1 MGFFVRLTDAI
12 ADHQSLL
19 VTGLDPNPEMLQ
31 SWSQRRGMAG
41 RSFLSQARH
50 WIKAVIEATA
60 PHVCAYK
67 PSLGFYQALGPVG
80 LDLLREVRELVPLEI
95 PLIIDAKHG
104 DLNSSSALAHYL
116 FRALGADAVTL
127 SPLPGQDIA
136 APFLLYPDKAVVV
149 TCHSSNPAARVLQH
163 HPNEED
169 PLYLRIVRETQLWAT
184 PEQLLLE
191 VGTSDPAILA
201 RVRREAPERFLI
213 LRSLWAEEDRL
224 DALLEAGLSQS
235 ADGLLLPLP
244 QNLLVEDDMAERAAQ
259 LKRRISERREHWLE
273 NRQKPAASCSL
284 WRPDRL
290 PALTPAETSA
300 TGPSNTGQ
308 SNTDPS
314 NTDPSATASP
324 AAGVLAPGA
333 TNGSGLAA
341 GAEGP
346 DPLESLIVDLF
357 DIGCLLFGEYVQ
369 ASGALFNYYIDLR
382 QIISDPNLFHR
393 VLHAYA
399 GQLQGLEFDRIAGIP
414 YGSLPTATGLSLQL
428 HKPLIYPRKEVK
440 AHGARRLIEG
450 DFIEGDV
457 VALVDDILITGGS
470 LLEGITKLESSGLV
484 VRDVVVFIDHGDDPA
499 GQAGA
504 SGIGGGS
511 AALQRLEQKG
521 YRCRAVLDIQRIT
534 RVLHRHGRLSDAQA
548 AVLGNTNSLSPPEPP
563 GQPAHP
569 GRVRAS
575 S

>member
-1 MGFFVRLTDAI
+1 MGFFVQLTDAI
-12 ADHQSLL
+12 ASNQSLL

-31 SWSQRRGMAG
+31 SWAFRRGMAG

-80 LDLLREVRELVPLEI
+80 LELLREVRELVPLEI
-95 PLIIDAKHG
+95 PLIVDAKHG

-116 FRALGADAVTL
+116 FRVLGADAATL
-127 SPLPGQDIA
+127 SPLAGQDIA

-163 HPNEED
+163 HPDEQQ
-169 PLYLRIVRETQLWAT
+169 PLYLRIVREAQLWAT
-184 PEQLLLE
+184 PEQLMLE

-201 RVRREAPERFLI
+201 RVRAEAPERFLI

-224 DALLEAGLSQS
+224 DALLDAGLTAA

-244 QNLLVEDDMAERAAQ
+244 QNLLVEDDMAERAAC
-259 LKRRISERREHWLE
+259 LKQRIEERRRHWLQT
-273 NRQKPAASCSL
+273 RQQQAGSSCQLWLPGQEDTPPAAL
-284 WRPDRL
+284 AGPGAVGHGAAAD
-290 PALTPAETSA
+290 SA
-300 TGPSNTGQ
+300 TGKPV
-308 SNTDPS
+308 
-314 NTDPSATASP
+314 AT
-324 AAGVLAPGA
+324 
-333 TNGSGLAA
+333 
-341 GAEGP
+341 
-346 DPLESLIVDLF
+346 DPLEDLILDLF

-369 ASGALFNYYIDLR
+369 ASGAVFNYYVDLR

-393 VLHAYA
+393 VLHSYA
-399 GQLQGLEFDRIAGIP
+399 EQLQGLQFDRIAGIP

-450 DFIEGDV
+450 DFNEGDV

-470 LLEGITKLESSGLV
+470 LLEGIAKLESSGLV
-484 VRDVVVFIDHGDDPA
+484 VRDVVVFIDHGSGPGVPA
-499 GQAGA
+499 EAAPAAGE
-504 SGIGGGS
+504 GS
-511 AALQRLEQKG
+511 DALRRLSERG
-521 YRCRAVLDIQRIT
+521 YRVRAVLDIARIT
-534 RVLHRHGRLSDAQA
+534 AVLHRHGRLSDAQA
-548 AVLGNTNSLSPPEPP
+548 SLLGQQGPEA
-563 GQPAHP
+563 GDAGSHSAASTELEAGLQAAGSRPA
-569 GRVRAS
+569 
-575 S
+575 

>member
-1 MGFFVRLTDAI
+1 MGFFVQLTDAI
-12 ADHQSLL
+12 ASNQSLL

-31 SWSQRRGMAG
+31 SWSFRRGMAG

-80 LDLLREVRELVPLEI
+80 LELLREVRELVPLDI
-95 PLIIDAKHG
+95 PLIVDAKHG

-116 FRALGADAVTL
+116 FRELGADAATL
-127 SPLPGQDIA
+127 SPLAGQDIA

-163 HPNEED
+163 HPDEQQ
-169 PLYLRIVRETQLWAT
+169 PLYLRIVREAQLWAT
-184 PEQLLLE
+184 PEQLMLE

-201 RVRREAPERFLI
+201 RVRAEAPERFLI

-224 DALLEAGLSQS
+224 DALLDAGLSAA

-244 QNLLVEDDMAERAAQ
+244 QNLLVEDDMAERAAC
-259 LKRRISERREHWLE
+259 LKRRIEERRHHWLE
-273 NRQKPAASCSL
+273 SRQREAGASCQL
-284 WRPDRL
+284 WL
-290 PALTPAETSA
+290 P
-300 TGPSNTGQ
+300 GQ
-308 SNTDPS
+308 DDPV
-314 NTDPSATASP
+314 AASP
-324 AAGVLAPGA
+324 AVSSDGG
-333 TNGSGLAA
+333 GLAA
-341 GAEGP
+341 ASAGSGTEGV
-346 DPLESLIVDLF
+346 DPMEALILDLF

-369 ASGALFNYYIDLR
+369 ASGAVFNYYVDLR

-393 VLHAYA
+393 VLHSY
-399 GQLQGLEFDRIAGIP
+399 GELLQGLEFDRIAGIP

-450 DFIEGDV
+450 DFNEGDV

-470 LLEGITKLESSGLV
+470 LLEGIAKLESSGLV
-484 VRDVVVFIDHGDDPA
+484 VRDVVVFIDHGSGPGAEGTSADGPA
-499 GQAGA
+499 AVGQ
-504 SGIGGGS
+504 GS
-511 AALQRLEQKG
+511 DALRRLAERG
-521 YRCRAVLDIQRIT
+521 YRVRAVLDIARIT
-534 RVLHRHGRLSDAQA
+534 AVLRRHGRLSEAQA
-548 AVLGNTNSLSPPEPP
+548 SLLGHEPAAVVSPP
-563 GQPAHP
+563 AIRH
-569 GRVRAS
+569 V
-575 S
+575 